1 MLIEPNAFGRK
12 QYTSTGV
19 KTKSQNREGKKM
31 TKTQRLVLISL
42 IVTLTFIFSAC
53 SHVTV
58 PRGAIPVKME
68 VVGPMSVSK
77 AIALENGVPDSKLT
91 LIATQGFHKWYA
103 DYNVWT
109 SFVVNQLESELRGRG
124 VQVSPNSQE
133 IIRVKV
139 EQAGLFW
146 GSFSTRCI
154 LNVRVE
160 RKDGTWSKSYE
171 GNNASPASLYRS
183 VDGAVY
189 KAVVA
194 ILQDRDFM
202 NAISK

>member
-1 MLIEPNAFGRK
+1 
-12 QYTSTGV
+12 
-19 KTKSQNREGKKM
+19 M
-31 TKTQRLVLISL
+31 TRTQKLVLTSL
-42 IVTLTFIFSAC
+42 VMILTLAFSGC

-58 PRGAIPVKME
+58 PRGPIPVKMD

-77 AIALENGVPDSKLT
+77 PIALENGIPDSKLT

-109 SFVVNQLESELRGRG
+109 GFVLSQLETELRGRG
-124 VQVSPNSQE
+124 VQVLPGSQDVL
-133 IIRVKV
+133 RVKV
-139 EQAGLFW
+139 EQAGLYW

-154 LNVRVE
+154 VNVRIE
-160 RKDGTWSKSYE
+160 KKDGTWSKSYE

-183 VDGAVY
+183 VDGAVH

-194 ILQDRDFM
+194 ILQDRDFF
-202 NAISK
+202 NVISR

>member
-1 MLIEPNAFGRK
+1 
-12 QYTSTGV
+12 
-19 KTKSQNREGKKM
+19 M
-31 TKTQRLVLISL
+31 TRTQKLVLTSL
-42 IVTLTFIFSAC
+42 VMILTLAFSGC

-58 PRGAIPVKME
+58 PRGPIPVKMD

-77 AIALENGVPDSKLT
+77 PIALENGIPDSKLT

-109 SFVVNQLESELRGRG
+109 GFLVSQLESELRGRG
-124 VQVSPNSQE
+124 VQVLPGSQDVL
-133 IIRVKV
+133 RVKV
-139 EQAGLFW
+139 EQAGLYW

-154 LNVRVE
+154 VNVRIE
-160 RKDGTWSKSYE
+160 KKDGSWSKSYE

-183 VDGAVY
+183 VDGAVH

-194 ILQDRDFM
+194 ILQDRDFL
-202 NAISK
+202 NVISR

>member
-1 MLIEPNAFGRK
+1 M
-12 QYTSTGV
+12 S
-19 KTKSQNREGKKM
+19 
-31 TKTQRLVLISL
+31 KTQRLVLISL
-42 IVTLTFIFSAC
+42 IVTLTFLFSAC
-53 SHVTV
+53 SHITV
-58 PRGAIPVKME
+58 PRGPIPVKMD
-68 VVGPMSVSK
+68 VVGPMNVNK
-77 AIALENGVPDSKLT
+77 AISLENGVPDSRLT
-91 LIATQGFHKWYA
+91 LVATQGFHKWYA
-103 DYNVWT
+103 DYNVWS
-109 SFVVNQLESELRGRG
+109 SFVVSQLESELRGRG
-124 VQVSPNSQE
+124 VQIASNSQE
-133 IIRVKV
+133 AFRVKV

-154 LNVRVE
+154 VNVRIE
-160 RKDGTWSKSYE
+160 KKDGTWSKSYE

>member
-1 MLIEPNAFGRK
+1 MCG
-12 QYTSTGV
+12 
-19 KTKSQNREGKKM
+19 
-31 TKTQRLVLISL
+31 
-42 IVTLTFIFSAC
+42 
-53 SHVTV
+53 
-58 PRGAIPVKME
+58 PVRRQSIGE
-68 VVGPMSVSK
+68 R
-77 AIALENGVPDSKLT
+77 
-91 LIATQGFHKWYA
+91 TQG
-103 DYNVWT
+103 
-109 SFVVNQLESELRGRG
+109 QG
-124 VQVSPNSQE
+124 VQVSPNSQDT
-133 IIRVKV
+133 IRVKV

-202 NAISK
+202 NAISR

>member
-1 MLIEPNAFGRK
+1 
-12 QYTSTGV
+12 
-19 KTKSQNREGKKM
+19 M
-31 TKTQRLVLISL
+31 TKTKKLVITSL
-42 IVTLTFIFSAC
+42 IVTLTFLFSAC
-53 SHVTV
+53 SHIAV
-58 PRGAIPVKME
+58 PRGPIPVKMD
-68 VVGPMSVSK
+68 VVGPMNVNK
-77 AIALENGVPDSKLT
+77 AISLENGVPDSKLT
-91 LIATQGFHKWYA
+91 LIASQGYHKWYA
-103 DYNVWT
+103 DYRVWT

-124 VQVSPNSQE
+124 VQVSPDSQE

-139 EQAGLFW
+139 EQTGLFW
-146 GSFSTRCI
+146 GSFSTRCVV
-154 LNVRVE
+154 NVRVE

-202 NAISK
+202 NAISR

>member
-1 MLIEPNAFGRK
+1 
-12 QYTSTGV
+12 
-19 KTKSQNREGKKM
+19 M
-31 TKTQRLVLISL
+31 TKTQRLVLTSL
-42 IVTLTFIFSAC
+42 IVTLTFLFSAC

-58 PRGAIPVKME
+58 PRGPIPVKMD

-77 AIALENGVPDSKLT
+77 PISLENGVPDSKLT
-91 LIATQGFHKWYA
+91 LIATQGFHKWYV

-109 SFVVNQLESELRGRG
+109 SFIVSQLESELRGRG
-124 VQVSPNSQE
+124 VQVSPASQE
-133 IIRVKV
+133 VLRVKV

-154 LNVRVE
+154 VNVRVE
-160 RKDGTWSKSYE
+160 SKDGTWSKSYE

-189 KAVVA
+189 KAIVA

>member
-1 MLIEPNAFGRK
+1 M
-12 QYTSTGV
+12 
-19 KTKSQNREGKKM
+19 NR
-31 TKTQRLVLISL
+31 TQTLFLISL
-42 IVTLTFIFSAC
+42 VVMLTFLFSAC

-58 PRGAIPVKME
+58 PRGPIPVKME

-77 AIALENGVPDSKLT
+77 AISIENGVPDSKLT
-91 LIATQGFHKWYA
+91 LVATQGFHKWYA

-109 SFVVNQLESELRGRG
+109 SFIVSQLESELRGRG
-124 VQVSPNSQE
+124 VQVSPDSQDV
-133 IIRVKV
+133 IRVKV

-154 LNVRVE
+154 VNVRVE

-183 VDGAVY
+183 VDGAVH

-194 ILQDRDFM
+194 ILQDKEFM
-202 NAISK
+202 NAISR

>member
-1 MLIEPNAFGRK
+1 
-12 QYTSTGV
+12 
-19 KTKSQNREGKKM
+19 M

-42 IVTLTFIFSAC
+42 IVTLTFLLSAC

-58 PRGAIPVKME
+58 PRGPIPVKMD
-68 VVGPMSVSK
+68 VVGPMNVNK
-77 AIALENGVPDSKLT
+77 AISLENGVPDSRLT

-103 DYNVWT
+103 DYNVW
-109 SFVVNQLESELRGRG
+109 SGFVVSQLESELRSRG
-124 VQVSPNSQE
+124 VQIASNGQE
-133 IIRVKV
+133 AFRVKV

-154 LNVRVE
+154 VNVRLE

>member
-1 MLIEPNAFGRK
+1 
-12 QYTSTGV
+12 
-19 KTKSQNREGKKM
+19 M
-31 TKTQRLVLISL
+31 TKTQRLVLSSL
-42 IVTLTFIFSAC
+42 IVALTFLFSAC
-53 SHVTV
+53 SHVAV
-58 PRGAIPVKME
+58 PRGPIPVKME
-68 VVGPMSVSK
+68 VVGPMSVNK
-77 AIALENGVPDSKLT
+77 AISLENGVQDSRLT

-124 VQVSPNSQE
+124 VQVAPNSQD

-160 RKDGTWSKSYE
+160 RKDGSWSKSYE

-202 NAISK
+202 NAISR

>member
-1 MLIEPNAFGRK
+1 
-12 QYTSTGV
+12 
-19 KTKSQNREGKKM
+19 M
-31 TKTQRLVLISL
+31 TKTQRLILISL
-42 IVTLTFIFSAC
+42 MVTLTFLFSAC

-58 PRGAIPVKME
+58 PRGPIPVKMD

-77 AIALENGVPDSKLT
+77 AISLENGVPNSKLT

-109 SFVVNQLESELRGRG
+109 SFVVSQLENELRGRG
-124 VQVSPNSQE
+124 VQVSPDSQE
-133 IIRVKV
+133 VLRVKV

-154 LNVRVE
+154 VNVRVE

-194 ILQDRDFM
+194 ILQDKDFM
-202 NAISK
+202 NAISR